1 MMMMSV
7 VPASHRAAQ
16 AGLVRLVDRLPRP
29 VAAVQ
34 HTTMSGPPG
43 ELGTIIWSATLR
55 V

>member
-1 MMMMSV
+1 MMMSV
-7 VPASHRAAQ
+7 VPASHRAEQ

-34 HTTMSGPPG
+34 QSTMPG
-43 ELGTIIWSATLR
+43 ALQVLGTIIWSATLR